1 MEYNESYFKKS
12 ANRKALLVWILIA
25 AILTVAYGIE
35 YAKGGRGLT
44 YVLVFIAIC
53 WIPIAISLIAVK
65 IKGWDTSICKETI
78 AIGYGLTYAFA
89 VLTTNTTVSFA
100 YIFPVISILLL
111 YKDRGLI
118 IRCGILNILLLIG
131 EIVSASMRIGITA
144 KDITDYEI
152 QFGCVILVYLSL
164 VLSITHLNKSD
175 GALFNSMQANLD
187 KVILTIEQ
195 VKTASNAVVD
205 GVNVVREL
213 SDENRDSANDVVGNM
228 EELNTNNVVLRQK
241 TDSSMQMTDK
251 ISEQVENVA
260 GLIKEMVALM
270 ETSVK
275 NAKASSNQLSAV
287 VEYTGE
293 MAELSAQVEEI
304 LKEFADKFETM
315 KEETGTIVS
324 ISSQTNLLALNASIE
339 AARAGEAGKGF
350 AVVADEIRKLSEGT
364 KVSSD
369 GIMDALAHLEVT
381 SERMTESITKTLE
394 LIDNT
399 IENVR
404 VVDESVNHITEDSV
418 KLGDNI
424 QVIDGAIREVEGSNK
439 NLVDN
444 MQQVGDVVELMTSN
458 ISTVGEATKVMRSK
472 YEETSSNVLGIER
485 VVGRLVE
492 ELGAG
497 GFMGKDDLRPGMY
510 VSVLKADNDAE
521 EYKGIITEI
530 AKDGA
535 IVTEELLNGKDV
547 LTLDKAEAYKV
558 KAIVDNGV
566 YTWTQVRISTNK
578 NGGFAIRVDGNPS
591 VVNRRKYK
599 RMPLHNPCKI
609 VLGDSE
615 KVFEGRMVN
624 ISANGF
630 AIETREDAIKDQ
642 RGNLIRIEIEDF
654 EVAGI
659 REKEGNI
666 IRITDNDGTYIVGCR
681 MLDDDMQIFNYVE
694 KIMSV

>member
-1 MEYNESYFKKS
+1 
-12 ANRKALLVWILIA
+12 
-25 AILTVAYGIE
+25 
-35 YAKGGRGLT
+35 
-44 YVLVFIAIC
+44 
-53 WIPIAISLIAVK
+53 
-65 IKGWDTSICKETI
+65 
-78 AIGYGLTYAFA
+78 
-89 VLTTNTTVSFA
+89 
-100 YIFPVISILLL
+100 
-111 YKDRGLI
+111 
-118 IRCGILNILLLIG
+118 
-131 EIVSASMRIGITA
+131 
-144 KDITDYEI
+144 
-152 QFGCVILVYLSL
+152 
-164 VLSITHLNKSD
+164 
-175 GALFNSMQANLD
+175 
-187 KVILTIEQ
+187 
-195 VKTASNAVVD
+195 
-205 GVNVVREL
+205 
-213 SDENRDSANDVVGNM
+213 
-228 EELNTNNVVLRQK
+228 
-241 TDSSMQMTDK
+241 MQMTDK

-260 GLIKEMVALM
+260 GLIKEMVVLM

-275 NAKASSNQLSAV
+275 NAKASSDQLGAV

-399 IENVR
+399 IENVK

-458 ISTVGEATKVMRSK
+458 ISTAGEATKVMRSK

-497 GFMGKDDLRPGMY
+497 GFMGKDDLKPGMH
-510 VSVLKADNDAE
+510 VSVLKAGNDTE
-521 EYKGIITEI
+521 EYKGVITELS
-530 AKDGA
+530 KDGA
-535 IVTEELLNGKDV
+535 IVVEELLDGKNSFA
-547 LTLDKAEAYKV
+547 LDKAESYMV

-566 YTWTQVRISTNK
+566 YTWTQVRISTNR
-578 NGGFAIRVDGNPS
+578 NGAFAIKVDGNPN

-609 VLGDSE
+609 VLGDSG
-615 KVFEGRMVN
+615 KAFEGRMLN

-630 AIETREDAIKDQ
+630 AIETGEDAIKDQ
-642 RGNLIRIEIEDF
+642 RGNRIRIEIEDF

-659 REKEGNI
+659 KEKEGNI

-694 KIMSV
+694 KIVSV

>member
-1 MEYNESYFKKS
+1 MENNESYFKKS
-12 ANRKALLVWILIA
+12 ANRKVMLIWVLIA
-25 AILTVAYGIE
+25 SILTIAYGIE
-35 YAKGGRGLT
+35 YAKGGRELG
-44 YVLVFIAIC
+44 YVLAFIAIC
-53 WIPIAISLIAVK
+53 WIPIVLSFIVVK
-65 IKGWDTSICKETI
+65 IKGWENSICKETVT
-78 AIGYGLTYAFA
+78 IGYGITYAFA
-89 VLTTNTTVSFA
+89 LLTANTNISFV
-100 YIFPVISILLL
+100 YIFPVISMLIL
-111 YKDRGLI
+111 YKDRKLI
-118 IRCGILNILLLIG
+118 IRSGIYNVLLLIVNVV
-131 EIVSASMRIGITA
+131 IRAAQNKITPT
-144 KDITDYEI
+144 DVTDYEI
-152 QFGCVILVYLSL
+152 QFACIILVYLGF
-164 VLSITHLNKSD
+164 VLSINHMNKSD

-458 ISTVGEATKVMRSK
+458 ISTAGEATKVMRSK

>member
-535 IVTEELLNGKDV
+535 IVTEELLNGKDA

>member
-44 YVLVFIAIC
+44 YVLVFVAIC

-164 VLSITHLNKSD
+164 VLSITHMNKSD

-418 KLGDNI
+418 KLGYNI

-458 ISTVGEATKVMRSK
+458 ISTAGEATKVMRSK

-492 ELGAG
+492 KLGAG

-666 IRITDNDGTYIVGCR
+666 IRITDNDSTYIVGCR

>member
-12 ANRKALLVWILIA
+12 ANRKVMLIWVLIA
-25 AILTVAYGIE
+25 SILTIAYGIE
-35 YAKGGRGLT
+35 YAKGGRELG
-44 YVLVFIAIC
+44 YVLAFIAIC
-53 WIPIAISLIAVK
+53 WIPIVLSFIVVK
-65 IKGWDTSICKETI
+65 IKGWENSICKETVT
-78 AIGYGLTYAFA
+78 IGYGITYAFA
-89 VLTTNTTVSFA
+89 LLTANTNISFV
-100 YIFPVISILLL
+100 YIFPVISMLIL
-111 YKDRGLI
+111 YKDRKLI
-118 IRCGILNILLLIG
+118 IRSGIYNVLLLIVNVV
-131 EIVSASMRIGITA
+131 IRAAQNKITPT
-144 KDITDYEI
+144 DVTDYEI
-152 QFGCVILVYLSL
+152 QFACIILVYLGF
-164 VLSITHLNKSD
+164 VLSINHMNKSD

-458 ISTVGEATKVMRSK
+458 ISTAGEATKVMRSK

-558 KAIVDNGV
+558 KVIVDNGV
-566 YTWTQVRISTNK
+566 YAWTQVRISTNK